1 MGLVKSGVWISVGLL
16 VKNYLPFIF
25 PPRQIE
31 SDDSQFNQERLKT
44 LANWIGILLMIIG
57 GFMVLTAIMTLV
69 MGGRMP
75 MNTFNFKF

>member
-44 LANWIGILLMIIG
+44 LANWIGVLLIIVGVFMAMI
-57 GFMVLTAIMTLV
+57 AISTLV
-69 MGGRMP
+69 MGSRMP
-75 MNTFNFKF
+75 TNTFNFKF